1 MNRSGRFF
9 AVASAVLAGCAT
21 APVDNRALD
30 DARATYQLAATD
42 AQVQLRAP
50 VELSLAQRSL
60 ADAERA
66 WRERAPAEVI
76 SHRAY
81 LAQQRARIAL
91 KTADYRDA
99 EARVATSSEARN
111 RVLLEARER
120 ETQIAKE
127 QARQAELAR
136 AEAEQRARALSQASE
151 TQKAQA
157 SDLSAELRRLQ
168 SEVSELK
175 TRQTERGWVLTLTN
189 DLLFDTGKAT
199 LKPGGQR
206 AVEKLAQFM
215 RQHPERDIAIEGFTD
230 STGADDAN
238 RSLSERRAAAVKQ
251 ALVARGVTRERIDA
265 RGYGQAFP
273 VASND
278 TPAGRQLNRRV
289 EIIINPS

>member
-1 MNRSGRFF
+1 MIPTRTFL
-9 AVASAVLAGCAT
+9 AVAAAVLAGCAV

-30 DARATYQLAATD
+30 DARATYQLAAAD
-42 AQVQLRAP
+42 SQVHLRAP
-50 VELSLAQRSL
+50 VELSLAERSL

-66 WRERAPAEVI
+66 WRERAPAEVVA
-76 SHRAY
+76 HRAY
-81 LAQQRARIAL
+81 LAQQRSRIAL

-99 EARVATSSEARN
+99 EARVATSGEQRN

-120 ETQIAKE
+120 EAQIAKE
-127 QARQAELAR
+127 QARQAEQAR
-136 AEAEQRARALSQASE
+136 LQAEQRAQALAQASE

-157 SDLSAELRRLQ
+157 SDLGAELRRLQ

-189 DLLFDTGKAT
+189 DLLFDSGKAT

-215 RQHPERDIAIEGFTD
+215 REHPDREIAIEGFTD
-230 STGADDAN
+230 SSGADDAN
-238 RSLSERRAAAVKQ
+238 RSLSERRADAVKK
-251 ALVARGVTRERIDA
+251 ALVARGVERNRIDA

>member
-1 MNRSGRFF
+1 MSALRILAAAGA
-9 AVASAVLAGCAT
+9 AVVAGCAV

-30 DARATYQLAATD
+30 DARATYQLAAAD
-42 AQVQLRAP
+42 SQVHLRAP
-50 VELSLAQRSL
+50 VELSLAERSL

-66 WRERAPAEVI
+66 WRERAPAEVVA
-76 SHRAY
+76 HRAY

-99 EARVATSSEARN
+99 EARVATASEMRN
-111 RVLLEARER
+111 RVLLDARER
-120 ETQIAKE
+120 EAQVAKE
-127 QARQAELAR
+127 QARQAEQAR
-136 AEAEQRARALSQASE
+136 LEAERRAQALSQQSE
-151 TQKAQA
+151 AQKTQAG
-157 SDLSAELRRLQ
+157 DLSAELRRLQ
-168 SEVSELK
+168 SQVSELK
-175 TRQTERGWVLTLTN
+175 ARQTERGWVLTLTN
-189 DLLFDTGKAT
+189 DLLFDSGQAS

-215 RQHPERDIAIEGFTD
+215 REHPDRDIAIEGFTD
-230 STGADDAN
+230 STGADELN
-238 RSLSERRAAAVKQ
+238 RSLSERRAEAVKQ
-251 ALVARGVTRERIDA
+251 ALVARGVARDRIDA

>member
-1 MNRSGRFF
+1 MNRAFLT
-9 AVASAVLAGCAT
+9 VATAALVGCAA

-30 DARATYQLAATD
+30 DARATYQLATTD

-66 WRERAPAEVI
+66 WRERAPAEEV

-81 LAQQRARIAL
+81 IAQQRARIAL

-111 RVLLEARER
+111 RVLLEGRER
-120 ETQIAKE
+120 EVQIAKE
-127 QARQAELAR
+127 QARQAEQAR
-136 AEAEQRARALSQASE
+136 LEAEKRAQDLAQSSE
-151 TQKAQA
+151 IQK
-157 SDLSAELRRLQ
+157 SDLGAEVRRLQ

-215 RQHPERDIAIEGFTD
+215 RQHPDRDIAIEGFTD
-230 STGADDAN
+230 STGADDEN
-238 RSLSERRAAAVKQ
+238 RSLSERRADAVKR
-251 ALVARGVTRERIDA
+251 ALVARGVERSRIDA

>member
-1 MNRSGRFF
+1 
-9 AVASAVLAGCAT
+9 V

-30 DARATYQLAATD
+30 DARATYQLAAAD
-42 AQVQLRAP
+42 AQVHLRAP
-50 VELSLAQRSL
+50 VELSLAERAL

-66 WRERAPAEVI
+66 WRERAPAEVVA
-76 SHRAY
+76 HRAY

-99 EARVATSSEARN
+99 EARVATSGAARN

-120 ETQIAKE
+120 EAQVAKE
-127 QARQAELAR
+127 QARQAEQAR
-136 AEAEQRARALSQASE
+136 AEAEKR
-151 TQKAQA
+151 AQA
-157 SDLSAELRRLQ
+157 LEKSSEVDKADLGAELRRLQ

-175 TRQTERGWVLTLTN
+175 ARQTERGWVLTLTN

-199 LKPGGQR
+199 LKPGGKR

-215 RQHPERDIAIEGFTD
+215 REHPDRDISIEGFTD
-230 STGADDAN
+230 SSGPDDVN
-238 RSLSERRAAAVKQ
+238 RSLSERRAEAVKQ
-251 ALVARGVTRERIDA
+251 ALVARGVETNRIDA